1 MIVGAALRGRP
12 SLKVPHFLHIF
23 ALIYALQLG
32 RLILNVNWGAA
43 MRAKLFL
50 ILLALIFTATTN
62 AQESSSAAESV
73 EKLRAQL
80 LEVQGKEEALRV
92 RAQQLD
98 ESLKPE
104 NIERSLAG
112 IGSTKPEELRESRRR
127 QLTIERNGVQSQLKL
142 LEISRQR
149 LETAITNAEAL
160 AYQQS
165 ARPEYQ
171 MMFLNSPRSYLWLM
185 FGGGSAAAL
194 ALAGGVLLYRRRI
207 RLR

>member
-1 MIVGAALRGRP
+1 
-12 SLKVPHFLHIF
+12 
-23 ALIYALQLG
+23 
-32 RLILNVNWGAA
+32 

-50 ILLALIFTATTN
+50 VLFVFIFTATAN

-73 EKLRAQL
+73 DKLRAQL
-80 LEVQGKEEALRV
+80 LDVQAKEEELRA

-127 QLTIERNGVQSQLKL
+127 QLTIERNGVQAQFKL

-165 ARPEYQ
+165 ARRAQ
-171 MMFLNSPRSYLWLM
+171 MTATTSRKGFQ
-185 FGGGSAAAL
+185 
-194 ALAGGVLLYRRRI
+194 
-207 RLR
+207 